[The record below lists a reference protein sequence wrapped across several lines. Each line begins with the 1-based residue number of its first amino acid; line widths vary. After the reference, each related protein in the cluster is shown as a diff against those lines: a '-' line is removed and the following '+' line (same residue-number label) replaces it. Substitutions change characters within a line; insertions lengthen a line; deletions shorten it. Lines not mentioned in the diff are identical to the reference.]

1 MLMLR
6 LASLLC
12 IPFPAYDVW
21 SKSPSLEQN
30 VSNEQTSV
38 LRHIEVLNRRE
49 SMKTHGM
56 LL

>member
-6 LASLLC
+6 LASLLS

-21 SKSPSLEQN
+21 NRGPSLEQN
-30 VSNEQTSV
+30 VNNEQTSV
-38 LRHIEVLNRRE
+38 LRHIEVLNRRD